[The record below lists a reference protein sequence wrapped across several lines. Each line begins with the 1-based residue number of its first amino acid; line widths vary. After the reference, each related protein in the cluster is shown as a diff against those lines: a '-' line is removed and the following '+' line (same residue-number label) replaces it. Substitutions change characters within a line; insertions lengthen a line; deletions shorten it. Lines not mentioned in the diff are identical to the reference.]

1 MDRKTREEL
10 NQLSKEAFGASS
22 KWQKL
27 VNRGVPE
34 PYERKREVVI
44 PRANGELVTKTFTD
58 HKYINKHYTV
68 DEVRK
73 VMTDI
78 LERKK
83 LANDTLNAI
92 KPSNE

>member
-10 NQLSKEAFGASS
+10 NQLSKEAFGVSS

-27 VNRGVPE
+27 VNSGVSE
-34 PYERKREVVI
+34 LYERERDVMVPK
-44 PRANGELVTKTFTD
+44 ANGEVSTKTFTD
-58 HKYINKHYTV
+58 HKYVNKHYTV

-83 LANDTLNAI
+83 AQE
-92 KPSNE
+92 KPRILSD